1 MSKNNGNNGA
11 SSKVMAFVKKNI
23 SLSAFILLIVLFSI
37 LQGTRFLKFDNILTI
52 LNQTVVVAVVS
63 FGLTFVILE
72 GGIDLSVGS
81 VLGLSGVIGA
91 SVLEM
96 TGSSLVAI
104 LAALGV
110 GVVCGLFNGT
120 VHTLLKIPS
129 FITTLGMLSIAR
141 ALCIIYTQGSVI
153 MIPFESGVKQLA
165 LMPWIVIV
173 GAVVFAVTYVLLNFT
188 VFGRYTRMIGG
199 DETVA
204 VMTGIKVKKYK
215 ILIFVLCSTLAALG
229 GIIMAGRIGSGSP
242 ATGQSFELDCI
253 SAVVLGGTPL
263 TGGIGGIG
271 GTVLGALI
279 LSILAN
285 GMILC
290 GIATEVQML
299 VKGLVLVAAVFISL
313 EREKIGV
320 IK

>member
-1 MSKNNGNNGA
+1 MSN
-11 SSKVMAFVKKNI
+11 SRIPSKGFLVFVKKNI
-23 SLSAFILLIVLFSI
+23 SFSAFILLLILFSI
-37 LQGTRFLKFDNILTI
+37 IQGGRFLNFDNMLTI

-63 FGLTFVILE
+63 FGLTFVIIE

-81 VLGLSGVIGA
+81 VLGLSGVIAA
-91 SVLEM
+91 SVLDV
-96 TGSSLVAI
+96 TSSSL
-104 LAALGV
+104 LALLAGLSV
-110 GVVCGLFNGT
+110 GIICGLFNGI
-120 VHTLLKIPS
+120 VHTILRIPS

-141 ALCIIYTQGSVI
+141 ALCIIYTEGSVI
-153 MIPFESGVKQLA
+153 MVPFESAIKQMA

-173 GAVVFAVTYVLLNFT
+173 GVIAFAITYILLNHT

-199 DETVA
+199 DERVA

-215 ILIFVLCSTLAALG
+215 ILIFILCSTMAALG
-229 GIIMAGRIGSGSP
+229 GVIMAGRLGSGSP
-242 ATGQSFELDCI
+242 ATGNSFELDCI

-285 GMILC
+285 GMVLS
-290 GIATEVQML
+290 GIPSEVQML

-313 EREKIGV
+313 EREKIGI